1 ATEVYGIEISLED
14 AMDGG
19 SILHRR
25 SRPGRQ
31 APVAVEFELQSTT
44 LIGIDSGSAEA
55 SMQTVEHRQL
65 EPRTG
70 LRLGGILDRRFGE
83 NVQTRLRAACRDRS
97 QPACQMLVF
106 QQFPHVAG
114 RGLVAFPGALASID
128 VQRIASSGH
137 GDVEQSPLLLFV
149 KGLVVGLSQGIS
161 ITQFRRKSDKRFL

>member
-31 APVAVEFELQSTT
+31 APVAAEFELQSTT
-44 LIGIDSGSAEA
+44 LIRIDSGSAEA

-65 EPRTG
+65 EPRAG

-83 NVQTRLRAACRDRS
+83 KVQTRLRGVGADRR
-97 QPACQMLVF
+97 QPARQRTVC

-114 RGLVAFPGALASID
+114 RGLVPFAGALASI
-128 VQRIASSGH
+128 
-137 GDVEQSPLLLFV
+137 
-149 KGLVVGLSQGIS
+149 
-161 ITQFRRKSDKRFL
+161 